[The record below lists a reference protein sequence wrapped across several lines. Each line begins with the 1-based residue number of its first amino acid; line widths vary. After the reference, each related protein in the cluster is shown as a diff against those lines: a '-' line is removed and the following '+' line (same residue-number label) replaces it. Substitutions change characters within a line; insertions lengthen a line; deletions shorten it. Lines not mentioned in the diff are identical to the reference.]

1 MKKKLLWCTGI
12 IAVLVLIALGIC
24 RYIEGQNR
32 QTDPNWK
39 LAQQIYNM
47 EKTLKEVD
55 NDYECQSISKV
66 TPFTYTDS
74 EGNSIVYYC
83 CQTTHIEDE
92 CRENTGLNTDAIGMV
107 IDFAQIQ
114 NRRDCKVNEY
124 NAFQCEM
131 DERSY
136 LCWTIS
142 PEISCVIEYGADSI
156 AEADI
161 FRMAESVQLPAKK
174 PVDGN

>member
-1 MKKKLLWCTGI
+1 MKKKLLWGFGSI
-12 IAVLVLIALGIC
+12 ILIVLVILYAW
-24 RYIEGQNR
+24 RYIKVRNS

-47 EKTLKEVD
+47 ENALKEVD
-55 NDYECQSISKV
+55 EDYDCKSVSKV

-83 CQTTHIEDE
+83 CQTTYIEDE
-92 CRENTGLNTDAIGMV
+92 YGETTGLNTDAIGMV

-114 NRRDCKVNEY
+114 NRRDCKVNAY
-124 NAFQCEM
+124 DAFQCEM
-131 DERSY
+131 GERSY

-142 PEISCVIEYGADSI
+142 PEISCVIEYSADVNT
-156 AEADI
+156 EADI
-161 FRMAESVQLPAKK
+161 FRMAASVQTPIE
-174 PVDGN
+174 